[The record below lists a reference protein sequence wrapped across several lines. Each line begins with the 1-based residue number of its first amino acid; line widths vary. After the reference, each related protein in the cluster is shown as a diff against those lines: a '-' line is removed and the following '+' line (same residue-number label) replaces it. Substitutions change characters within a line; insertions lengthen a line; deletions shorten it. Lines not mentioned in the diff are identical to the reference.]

1 MTSSLS
7 LPTPLV
13 STAWLADHLDHPALR
28 IVDASWYMAAS
39 GRKGGADFSAAHI
52 PGAVYADIDWLSD
65 ETAAYPHTL
74 PSPETLATKLSAL
87 GIGSEHAVVVYDG
100 SGQHFS
106 APRLWYMLRALGH
119 DAVSVLDGG
128 FVKWRAEGR
137 PESDASPSPVPATFV
152 PRLDAAR
159 WRDIAR
165 MRANVDSHAEQV
177 VDARSPGRF
186 TAEEA
191 EPRAGV
197 RGGHIPG
204 AKNTHYASLVNA
216 NGEMLSADAL
226 RARFADAGVNLD
238 APIVCSCGSGITA
251 CAVALGLEVAGAK
264 QVAVYDGSWTEWGSQ
279 SDTPV
284 ETGSAR

>member
-1 MTSSLS
+1 MTSPIT

-39 GRKGGADFSAAHI
+39 GRKGGEEFGTAHL

-65 ETAAYPHTL
+65 ETAPYPHTL
-74 PSPETLATKLSAL
+74 PSPDTLSAKLSGL
-87 GIGSEHAVVVYDG
+87 GVGSEHAVVVYDG

-119 DAVSVLDGG
+119 DAVAVLDGG

-137 PESDASPSPVPATFV
+137 AVSDASPTPAPATFV
-152 PRLDAAR
+152 PRVDAAR
-159 WRDIAR
+159 WRDLPG
-165 MRANVDSHAEQV
+165 MRANVHSHAEQV

-186 TAEEA
+186 SADEA

-204 AKNTHYASLVNA
+204 AKNTHYASLVSA
-216 NGEMLSADAL
+216 SGEMLPPDAL
-226 RARFADAGVNLD
+226 RARFADAGVDLH

-264 QVAVYDGSWTEWGSQ
+264 QVAIYDGSWTEWGSQ
-279 SDTPV
+279 TDTPV
-284 ETGSAR
+284 ETGSTR